1 MCGQSSEKLG
11 LAGICRKSI
20 SRKPLQILSTYP
32 YQLSTLAVSV
42 LLNSGINLYKPRNID
57 VKAQEAAM
65 HCSDSTNKRN
75 NIKACKELCKLETSP
90 QSYLSQSP

>member
-20 SRKPLQILSTYP
+20 SRKPLQLVSTHP
-32 YQLSTLAVSV
+32 HPLSTLAMPV
-42 LLNSGINLYKPRNID
+42 LLNSGINLYQPRNVD
-57 VKAQEAAM
+57 VKAQKAAM

-75 NIKACKELCKLETSP
+75 NIKLARDSL
-90 QSYLSQSP
+90 

>member
-1 MCGQSSEKLG
+1 MCGQSSEKLS

-20 SRKPLQILSTYP
+20 SRKPLQIVFTYP

-42 LLNSGINLYKPRNID
+42 LLNSGINLYKARNID

-75 NIKACKELCKLETSP
+75 NIKACKEFCVNLKLP